1 MSALP
6 QKRTCAAV
14 FRMSAKGQRQTS
26 AKKVCRLFDHL
37 VGARAVLRLID
48 DKFRSSFI
56 ATSSI

>member
-26 AKKVCRLFDHL
+26 AKKVCRLFDHQREGS
-37 VGARAVLRLID
+37 VEID
-48 DKFRSSFI
+48 
-56 ATSSI
+56 